1 MLSSNLLR
9 REYAALRS
17 PSQLTGCSMVA
28 VRPES
33 SSKQYPMPFTRIEI
47 AVMSLVDGELHVLLA
62 RRAESP
68 HAGKWSLPGGVLR
81 IDLDRSLEM
90 GARRVMNERLGLE
103 LRMIRQLCAV
113 GGPERA

>member
-1 MLSSNLLR
+1 
-9 REYAALRS
+9 
-17 PSQLTGCSMVA
+17 MVA

-90 GARRVMNERLGLE
+90 GARRVMNERLQE
-103 LRMIRQLCAV
+103 LGEAGSPKPFCQ
-113 GGPERA
+113 GPELQVHLGRHVVR